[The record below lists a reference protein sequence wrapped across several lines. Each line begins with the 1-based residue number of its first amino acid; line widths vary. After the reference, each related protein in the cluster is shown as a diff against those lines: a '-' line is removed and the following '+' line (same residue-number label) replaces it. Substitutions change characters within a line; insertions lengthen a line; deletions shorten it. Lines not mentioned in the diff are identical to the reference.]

1 MQLSPHFT
9 LSEFCTSQTAA
20 RLGISNDPP
29 LEVVAHLKRTAEGLE
44 RVRGVLDNN
53 AIHINSGY
61 RCEELERVLT
71 YTSYLSR
78 CRRKNIPVNEST
90 WDDYFGAKS
99 HPKGEAA
106 DFICPTW
113 GTPDKIMRAIVDSA
127 IDYDQIINE
136 FGAWIHISFSDK
148 SRRQALVIDHSG
160 TRAYEL

>member
-1 MQLSPHFT
+1 MQLSDHFT

-29 LEVVAHLKRTAEGLE
+29 LDIVGHLRRTAQGME
-44 RVRGVLDNN
+44 RVRSVLNNN

-61 RCEELERVLT
+61 RSLKVNAAVGSKA
-71 YTSYLSR
+71 TSQH
-78 CRRKNIPVNEST
+78 VT
-90 WDDYFGAKS
+90 
-99 HPKGEAA
+99 GEAC

-113 GTPDKIMRAIVDSA
+113 GTPEKIMRAIVDSA

-160 TRAYEL
+160 TRNFV

>member
-29 LEVVAHLKRTAEGLE
+29 LEVVAHLKRTAQGME
-44 RVRGVLDNN
+44 RVRNVLNNN

-61 RCEELERVLT
+61 RSLKVNAAVGSKP
-71 YTSYLSR
+71 TSQH
-78 CRRKNIPVNEST
+78 VT
-90 WDDYFGAKS
+90 
-99 HPKGEAA
+99 GEAC